1 MEFQLEAFKMA
12 IKVNNVEVAMK
23 SSKNIS
29 AVYSEMGKTD
39 SAVKYMESFI
49 SYVQPDD
56 YAQLSNSYAILSV
69 AYDVTKRFQQKMEA
83 IDKSL
88 YFASKT
94 FDKTSRAF
102 ALLKRTEIYKY
113 QKKIDSALA
122 DADTALEIYRKGKYV
137 DGI

>member
-1 MEFQLEAFKMA
+1 
-12 IKVNNVEVAMK
+12 
-23 SSKNIS
+23 
-29 AVYSEMGKTD
+29 
-39 SAVKYMESFI
+39 
-49 SYVQPDD
+49 
-56 YAQLSNSYAILSV
+56 
-69 AYDVTKRFQQKMEA
+69 MEA

>member
-56 YAQLSNSYAILSV
+56 YDN
-69 AYDVTKRFQQKMEA
+69 FQIVM
-83 IDKSL
+83 L
-88 YFASKT
+88 F
-94 FDKTSRAF
+94 
-102 ALLKRTEIYKY
+102 
-113 QKKIDSALA
+113 
-122 DADTALEIYRKGKYV
+122 
-137 DGI
+137 